1 MNIQEKIKKDDRD
14 YEAQEN
20 LIFSLREL
28 RDIQKDLGNILTY
41 QNEHIETIEDN
52 LCNTNFK
59 VEKGLDE
66 LVEAKKLNFSY
77 GNILLGTF
85 VGAIVGGPVGMLTGA
100 KYAIGV
106 GGAVGGL
113 GSYFVR

>member
-1 MNIQEKIKKDDRD
+1 MNIQQKIEKDDRD

-28 RDIQKDLGNILTY
+28 REIQKDLGSILTY
-41 QNEHIETIEDN
+41 QNEKIETIEDN
-52 LCNTNFK
+52 LTSTNFK
-59 VEKGLDE
+59 VEKGYEE
-66 LVEAKKLNFSY
+66 LVEAKRLKFSL
-77 GNILLGTF
+77 GNVLLGTF
-85 VGAIVGGPVGMLTGA
+85 VGAIVGGPIGMLTGA

-106 GGAVGGL
+106 GGAVGGV